1 MSRFHISQD
10 ETGFWQMSFE
20 TAAGDLSLVSHQFPS
35 PDHLIEDAQRMVD
48 SGDFPNATI
57 VVAPP
62 RRANEGI
69 EVVSDP
75 QDYERPAPR
84 RAID

>member
-20 TAAGDLSLVSHQFPS
+20 DDEGTLSLVSHQFPS
-35 PDHLIEDAQRMVD
+35 PDHLIEDAHEMVD
-48 SGDFPNATI
+48 GGNFPDATI

-62 RRANEGI
+62 QRSVEAVDAAAVPR
-69 EVVSDP
+69 
-75 QDYERPAPR
+75 DYKRPAPR
-84 RAID
+84 RAIE

>member
-20 TAAGDLSLVSHQFPS
+20 NDAGDLSLVSHQFPS
-35 PDHLIEDAQRMVD
+35 ADHLIEDAHEMVD
-48 SGDFPNATI
+48 SGRFPDATI

-62 RRANEGI
+62 RRSVDGLEAALGA
-69 EVVSDP
+69 

-84 RAID
+84 RAIE